1 MPDKNKNLD
10 MIIYKLNCLK
20 VDINDIDYKLNNNN
34 KLLIP
39 KQTPKVIKAKLYLK
53 KYNKHNNS
61 FNKFN
66 FGDE

>member
-1 MPDKNKNLD
+1 MPEQDNKKIN

-20 VDINDIDYKLNNNN
+20 FNINDIDHQLNN